1 MYRECP
7 ADLSMV
13 RVILGDGYYDEHI
26 HSCQVIRY
34 IPDNECIYSLS
45 ETAELSVFTLDALY
59 ECEIRV
65 GDEMLKCQ
73 GFITERYNSKQGKV
87 LVFRIQNGFYK
98 NPVN

>member
-7 ADLSMV
+7 VNVSMV
-13 RVILGDGYYDEHI
+13 RVILGDCYCDEHI

-34 IPDNECIYSLS
+34 IPDKECIYLLA
-45 ETAELSVFTLDALY
+45 EEDELSAFSLDALY

-65 GDEMLKCQ
+65 EDEMLKCQ

-87 LVFRIQNGFYK
+87 IVFRIQNGFYK